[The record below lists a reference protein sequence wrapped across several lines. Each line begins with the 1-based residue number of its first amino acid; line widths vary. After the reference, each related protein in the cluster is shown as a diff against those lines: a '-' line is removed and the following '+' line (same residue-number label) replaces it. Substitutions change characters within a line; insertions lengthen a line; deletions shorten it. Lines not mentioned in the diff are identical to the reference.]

1 MAKLSLD
8 TRKKTNVLDDILSVE
23 KNRIKEDK
31 TQEENTKKAEEI
43 PASKKPQV
51 NSSVESKGQ
60 TNKPATFSVNGEEVS
75 QKLSVSIGKEDRA
88 KLLYATYENGL
99 TIKETLIPMFEKAKK
114 DIQIDK
120 LMADFDMSKLTVK
133 KSRSK
138 EKKDRVLCQVL
149 ISKENFEFIRKYSF
163 YSQKNLSECFEEF
176 LNKYL

>member
-23 KNRIKEDK
+23 KNRIKESETK
-31 TQEENTKKAEEI
+31 EGNTKLAEEM
-43 PASKKPQV
+43 PAAEKPQV
-51 NSSVESKGQ
+51 IPSVENMGP
-60 TNKPATFSVNGEEVS
+60 NKPATFSVNGEEVS

-120 LMADFDMSKLTVK
+120 LMADFDISKLTVK